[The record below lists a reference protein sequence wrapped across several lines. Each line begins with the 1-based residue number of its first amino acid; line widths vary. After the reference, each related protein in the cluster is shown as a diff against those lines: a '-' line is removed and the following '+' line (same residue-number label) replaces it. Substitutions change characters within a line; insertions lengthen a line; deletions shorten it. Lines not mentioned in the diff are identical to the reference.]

1 MSSLGWA
8 GAVAVF
14 VVIDIAALTGS
25 DPQLGGVL
33 WLALQAA
40 VWSLLVPLA
49 FASLLTGVVLALG
62 TAWGL
67 FRHYWVLFKLVLTLI
82 ATVVLVLYTQTISTV
97 ASMAVDP
104 AMSSMDFP
112 SALLHTGGGLVVLVV
127 TTVLAIYKPRGMTRY
142 GQRRGQTGRAVS
154 RHFASTSASDR
165 RVHAP
170 SRIVPSGR
178 PDRCATD
185 MGYEVPSFISSEWI
199 NCRRSEEAFCSGGDR
214 DDS

>member
-1 MSSLGWA
+1 VVLTSVLRKFLLTLHVMSSLGWA

-25 DPQLGGVL
+25 DPQLGRVL

-97 ASMAVDP
+97 AGMAVDP

-112 SALLHTGGGLVVLVV
+112 TALLHTGGGLVVLVL

-142 GQRRGQTGRAVS
+142 GQRKRQEEGKQAV
-154 RHFASTSASDR
+154 
-165 RVHAP
+165 P
-170 SRIVPSGR
+170 
-178 PDRCATD
+178 
-185 MGYEVPSFISSEWI
+185 
-199 NCRRSEEAFCSGGDR
+199 
-214 DDS
+214 